1 MLGSLAQSGYLNKG
15 SKMIIKTF
23 QFPAEVGIIL
33 DRVVKIGGT
42 GLKAL
47 GSVEEILSEYVL
59 YHLCVVLKS
68 KLKATCKNETKIG
81 GLEYETLASLE
92 HVIDTFSTDGAE
104 EFFDLLEGGEYKSY
118 RMIKYE
124 NVNGYTNVTVEL
136 E

>member
-1 MLGSLAQSGYLNKG
+1 
-15 SKMIIKTF
+15 MIVKTF

-68 KLKATCKNETKIG
+68 RYKVTCKNETKIG

-92 HVIDTFSTDGAE
+92 HILDTFGTESAD
-104 EFFDLLEGGEYKSY
+104 EFFDLLESSEYSSYCILEYKSAD
-118 RMIKYE
+118 
-124 NVNGYTNVTVEL
+124 GYTNISIEL